1 MREIVY
7 KYALKNALDYGR
19 AEPRAV
25 LGKVLKEKPGLR
37 ESIKEL
43 LPLLEEVVR
52 EVNSLSPE
60 KRRDEIKKYE
70 FLERKKEKKA
80 LPELPRV
87 GKVVLRF
94 APNPSGPLHLGH
106 CRAALLNDEYARRY
120 GGRLILRFEDT
131 DPARVDPNAYAM
143 VEEDLRWL
151 GVDYHEV
158 AVQSE
163 RLEFYYE
170 YAEKLLEGGNAYVCT
185 CSQEKFQRLRN
196 AGRACECRDREV
208 KENLQEY
215 SRMFAEYKEGEAVVR
230 LKTSLTLPDPAMRD
244 FIIMRIREKP
254 HPRVK
259 GKRVYPLYNFAV
271 VVDDHLMGITHVLR
285 GKDHLINT
293 RKQGYIYDYL
303 SWPKP
308 EFIHYGLMK
317 VEGLELSTSLIARGI
332 REGRYRGW
340 GDLRLGTLQAL
351 RRRGIRPEAIRR
363 AIVDVGVKSTDISFS
378 WKNLYAYN
386 KELVDRVARR
396 YFFVPEPKLLVI
408 KNPERVK
415 KAYYA
420 PMHPDRPELGK
431 RELRFNLAQGYAS
444 TYIAGEDYK
453 KLKKGG
459 VIRLMDAFNVEV
471 LGKERNRVEVKFHS
485 EALEEARRLKAPLL
499 QWASQLRV
507 EVEMP
512 DGGTVKGYGEAGL
525 RRASIGDVVQFERFG
540 FVRIDKTGE
549 PLVACF
555 AHR

>member
-1 MREIVY
+1 
-7 KYALKNALDYGR
+7 
-19 AEPRAV
+19 
-25 LGKVLKEKPGLR
+25 
-37 ESIKEL
+37 
-43 LPLLEEVVR
+43 
-52 EVNSLSPE
+52 
-60 KRRDEIKKYE
+60 
-70 FLERKKEKKA
+70 
-80 LPELPRV
+80 
-87 GKVVLRF
+87 
-94 APNPSGPLHLGH
+94 
-106 CRAALLNDEYARRY
+106 
-120 GGRLILRFEDT
+120 
-131 DPARVDPNAYAM
+131 
-143 VEEDLRWL
+143 
-151 GVDYHEV
+151 
-158 AVQSE
+158 
-163 RLEFYYE
+163 
-170 YAEKLLEGGNAYVCT
+170 
-185 CSQEKFQRLRN
+185 
-196 AGRACECRDREV
+196 
-208 KENLQEY
+208 
-215 SRMFAEYKEGEAVVR
+215 
-230 LKTSLTLPDPAMRD
+230 MRD

-453 KLKKGG
+453 QLKKGG

-471 LGKERNRVEVKFHS
+471 LGKERNRVVVKFHS